1 MTPILYIF
9 LASLGTALACWL
21 GAIPFI
27 WKKTINKKRLWYAN
41 AIAGSMMIAASFD
54 LIYQWI
60 AYQKWDWLHAWAV
73 IGWILVWLIF
83 ILITHHR
90 ADKHENIKVNGHKM
104 INRKNA
110 FLLIIIMTM
119 HSWAEWIAMW
129 VAQWAS
135 ETLWLFIIVV
145 MALQNIPE
153 WLAISLQLVPKGTP
167 RWKAWLRSI
176 ATSLPQPL
184 LAVPAFYFVETFA
197 PLVPR
202 WLGFAAWCMIWM
214 CFGSI
219 TKESYDGTDSTRVGV
234 IATLSIVGM
243 LVLQMLVL

>member
-1 MTPILYIF
+1 LYIF
-9 LASLGTALACWL
+9 LASLGTALACGL

-41 AIAGSMMIAASFD
+41 AVASSMMIAASFD

-60 AYQKWDWLHAWAV
+60 AFQKWDRFNAWAV

-110 FLLIIIMTM
+110 FMIIIIMTM
-119 HSWAEWIAMW
+119 HSGAEWIAMW

-135 ETLWLFIIVV
+135 ETLWLFILIV

-153 WLAISLQLVPKGTP
+153 WLAISLQLVPKWTP
-167 RWKAWLRSI
+167 RRKASLWSI

-184 LAVPAFYFVETFA
+184 LAVPAFYFVDTFR

-202 WLGFAAWCMIWM
+202 GLWFAAWCMIWM
-214 CFGSI
+214 CFGSL
-219 TKESYDGTDSTRVGV
+219 TKESYDWTDTSRVGI
-234 IATLSIVGM
+234 IATVSIVWM
-243 LVLQMLVL
+243 LILQTLLM